1 MRLVTIQPY
10 DVLEVLYSYGRFVCN
25 IAKTSVGDLAG
36 FVDAYDWMA
45 KQMEA
50 RIGEAP
56 MGVHYPIWAWY
67 RNDDDYSNWNE
78 DGRKYAKITVDIDPS
93 RVLLSDFDEWDC
105 VLNDC
110 PVLDKILTG
119 EEFEAEWDRYVAA
132 GPEAVR
138 STWER
143 IFHDDGYCV
152 QATFWELYLSDI
164 VEVEVFTSRKRDEA
178 ELD

>member
-10 DVLEVLYSYGRFVCN
+10 DVLEVLQSYDRFVCD

-45 KQMEA
+45 KQMET

-67 RNDDDYSNWNE
+67 RNDDDYSDWNE
-78 DGRKYAKITVDIDPS
+78 DGRKYAKITLEIDPS
-93 RVLLSDFDEWDC
+93 RVLLSDFNEWHC

-110 PVLDKILTG
+110 PLLDENLSE
-119 EEFEAEWDRYVAA
+119 EEFEAEWDRCVAA

-138 STWER
+138 ATWER
-143 IFHDDGYCV
+143 IFYDDGDCV

-164 VEVEVFTSRKRDEA
+164 VDVEVFVSRIIDA
-178 ELD
+178 ELE